1 MSTHTSPHRA
11 WRTLSNAE
19 RTERLGGI
27 LLRWSLIFLL
37 VFFGGLK
44 WTAFEAA
51 AIHPFVSNSPILWW
65 TDRLLGTQ
73 GASDLVG
80 VIELSIAFM
89 IAIRPWKPRLT
100 AIGGFLGIGMF
111 LTTLSFIVTTP
122 NVGEGMGFLLK
133 DVVLLAASTWIAGE
147 AWSAAAASTAAQ
159 IAGPRVDG

>member
-1 MSTHTSPHRA
+1 MNTHASSTTPPSTRSA
-11 WRTLSNAE
+11 AE
-19 RTERLGGI
+19 RLERIGAM

-51 AIHPFVSNSPILWW
+51 GIRPFVVNSPILSW

-73 GASDLVG
+73 GASELVG
-80 VIELSIAFM
+80 VIELTIAAL
-89 IAIRPWKPRLT
+89 IAVRPWKPALT

-147 AWSAAAASTAAQ
+147 AWVAAIRQ
-159 IAGPRVDG
+159 R

>member
-1 MSTHTSPHRA
+1 M
-11 WRTLSNAE
+11 
-19 RTERLGGI
+19 
-27 LLRWSLIFLL
+27 LRWSLILLL

-51 AIHPFVSNSPILWW
+51 GIHPFIINSPILWW

-73 GASDLVG
+73 GASVLVG
-80 VIELSIAFM
+80 VIELTIAVL
-89 IAIRPWKPRLT
+89 IAVRPWRPALT

-147 AWSAAAASTAAQ
+147 AWVAATEVSN
-159 IAGPRVDG
+159 RVAREPGHGM